1 MDRKK
6 NSVTMVGRKP
16 MTAPTPAPMPSTSS
30 PCATGLS
37 PHASQPA
44 ASASRHTST
53 PVLTRSDSAAP
64 MKLNVSTN
72 TPAMMAK
79 KHGMPV

>member
-6 NSVTMVGRKP
+6 NSVTMVGKKP

-30 PCATGLS
+30 DCATGLS

-44 ASASRHTST
+44 ASASRAAST
-53 PVLTRSDSAAP
+53 PVLTRSESAAP
-64 MKLNVSTN
+64 TTLNVSTN
-72 TPAMMAK
+72 TAAMMAK
-79 KHGMPV
+79 KHGIPV

>member
-6 NSVTMVGRKP
+6 NSVTMVGKKP

-30 PCATGLS
+30 DCATGLS

-44 ASASRHTST
+44 ASASRAAST
-53 PVLTRSDSAAP
+53 PVLTRSESAAP
-64 MKLNVSTN
+64 TKLNVSTN
-72 TPAMMAK
+72 TAAMMAK
-79 KHGMPV
+79 KHGIPV